1 MEKVSNHYFKVLRND
16 LPDYCKRRLLLRI
29 ILKLV
34 IKIINL
40 FNYFRFIFLVKYIL
54 KMEKKNDSLNRDQIL
69 SHFQEVTDLYEV
81 EQSQVILES
90 NNWNLDQAIQSF
102 FGGESM
108 ITDTNPLMSPKI
120 IKNNDL
126 ITNTEKKSTTFKLN
140 ELITNGKSNHRLN
153 E

>member
-1 MEKVSNHYFKVLRND
+1 
-16 LPDYCKRRLLLRI
+16 
-29 ILKLV
+29 
-34 IKIINL
+34 
-40 FNYFRFIFLVKYIL
+40 
-54 KMEKKNDSLNRDQIL
+54 MEKKNDSLNRDQIL